1 MIFFFI
7 SDFFLLLIAIIH
19 NLCESEIV
27 DKMTTIELRYFNA
40 PFSCMNSFGFF
51 FNLQINLRYIQKKG
65 SDWRVP
71 FIEWKISVEDQY
83 FYINRQ
89 EFGIISIVLLCF
101 HRHIISNSA

>member
-51 FNLQINLRYIQKKG
+51 FQSSNKL
-65 SDWRVP
+65 
-71 FIEWKISVEDQY
+71 KIYTEK
-83 FYINRQ
+83 R
-89 EFGIISIVLLCF
+89 L
-101 HRHIISNSA
+101 